1 MEKLFLDVSTYLHTS
16 KNHVCL
22 LRTKTTTYDTYASV
36 YTFTQL
42 VKVKVIGIL
51 FGDFQSFFFA
61 LLYTL
66 PYLSFLLQK
75 TGFEIN
81 GKRYLKHE

>member
-42 VKVKVIGIL
+42 VKVKVIWRFSEFFLHYCTHYLIYLFFYKRQALKLMAKGI
-51 FGDFQSFFFA
+51 
-61 LLYTL
+61 
-66 PYLSFLLQK
+66 
-75 TGFEIN
+75 
-81 GKRYLKHE
+81 

>member
-36 YTFTQL
+36 YTFSQL
-42 VKVKVIGIL
+42 VKVKVIGML
-51 FGDFQSFFFA
+51 FGDFQ
-61 LLYTL
+61 TV
-66 PYLSFLLQK
+66 FLHHCTHFGQDTKRNIFHLQSS
-75 TGFEIN
+75 
-81 GKRYLKHE
+81 